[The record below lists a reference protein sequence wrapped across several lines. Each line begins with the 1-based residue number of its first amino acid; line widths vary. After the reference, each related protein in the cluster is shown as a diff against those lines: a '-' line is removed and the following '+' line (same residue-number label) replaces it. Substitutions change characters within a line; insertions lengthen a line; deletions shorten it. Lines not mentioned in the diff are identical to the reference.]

1 MLKGKDGPPA
11 LVPMGWGFNGFM
23 QSVAYS
29 RQSSSDV
36 GLGSR
41 SYCGSLETSELC
53 GEQKVLRLGRKAV
66 AF

>member
-1 MLKGKDGPPA
+1 L
-11 LVPMGWGFNGFM
+11 GFQWFM
-23 QSVAYS
+23 QRIACS

-41 SYCGSLETSELC
+41 SYCGSLEASELC

>member
-1 MLKGKDGPPA
+1 VLKGKDGPPA

-23 QSVAYS
+23 QSVACS

-41 SYCGSLETSELC
+41 SYCGNLEASELC
-53 GEQKVLRLGRKAV
+53 GEQKVLRLGRKASEW
-66 AF
+66 